1 MCSKLKPTIPVCK
14 NDPVA
19 SKPPVKVPTVA
30 RPSRLTKYA
39 EAYAEKRKAMLERYK
54 KEQEEKNKP
63 KRFRARSLPKYIKA
77 QKAQKG
83 LIIEE
88 NKENVGSTMEVRQV
102 SKLPDKRRNLRKS
115 KSALEFN

>member
-1 MCSKLKPTIPVCK
+1 
-14 NDPVA
+14 
-19 SKPPVKVPTVA
+19 
-30 RPSRLTKYA
+30 
-39 EAYAEKRKAMLERYK
+39 MLERYK

-77 QKAQKG
+77 QKTQKG

-88 NKENVGSTMEVRQV
+88 NKENVGNVRQE

-115 KSALEFN
+115 KSSLEFN